1 MPEIP
6 VATGFLIVARV
17 FNPPPRMRTKS
28 SLHGRKWLCYWAC
41 LAAIFISSPLRAQTT
56 APPADT
62 TATKLKQIRPGLELP
77 DSLYI
82 ARDSIKGDIDTIV
95 RYTAKDSTVFDIPR
109 KRMTLVNNSI
119 VEFEN
124 RELDAYTIVMDFQSN
139 TLTAYSYNVDSVI
152 ASSIAFQRRIIRDT
166 SRTKARGAP
175 KLNEG
180 GTIYEGEVIVYNF
193 KRKQGTVQLG
203 TTEMEGG
210 FYYGEKIKQVAPKT
224 LFVENGRYTTC
235 DEPTPHYY
243 FASPEMKVVMGEQIF
258 AAPVYLYVADVPI
271 FALPFGVFP
280 NHGGGRHS
288 GIIPPSYQTQGGR
301 GYGLT
306 HLGYYE
312 VWSDYFDSRIQS
324 DIYTVGGYN
333 IDFQTEWM
341 KRYLLNSAAS
351 IEVGYGK
358 TRFSSGDPFQ
368 KNWLGNLQLP
378 NLQLGYQTALSA
390 NLSFQSN
397 GYFQNTAQNQQQFF
411 TQQVTSNAAF
421 STNWPDA
428 GVSLGINY
436 SRSQSL
442 LNGTYQESS
451 PQINLSKTTWFPFQ
465 SSDGSNTNPTL
476 SSFGIGYTFTGSHN
490 LNKVQNI
497 NGADTTY
504 NTQES
509 YSMLHSPSISISPK
523 LGYFTIT
530 PSVGLAD
537 AWLVREHNLSNG
549 RKVYIRDTAGKIID
563 SVAEYDTTTTHNFRN
578 LFNYNAA
585 VSISTTLYGTANI
598 GAFGIQAVRHTIQP
612 RIGLVYQPDLSSQNY
627 QQILN
632 PATGQFDHYN
642 IFNGEPN
649 STIVGPGK
657 AATMTIDLANNFEAK
672 VERQVTKDS
681 TTVDHVKLFNLDAGT
696 GYNLVSKLLTP
707 LALNASSSIGT
718 LFTLS
723 GNASFS
729 FYPAN
734 YLGIDSTPFTLI
746 SLHQFFIRPQTV
758 QASLSGNFSAST
770 TIEGNENYDSLRRLF
785 NITSPEDERA
795 LFLGGYYPGQYID
808 VPFHPKWQINYG
820 LSYQETYSATGAP
833 QHFFGANVAISL
845 PLTVNWMFTATAT
858 YDPIAGKIV
867 DPQLTVH
874 RDLHCWEMNFS
885 YRPPGSAISGFNLEI
900 RIKAPQLQDIKLTRT
915 ENTYGEF

>member
-1 MPEIP
+1 MIHKGIYVPLVIF
-6 VATGFLIVARV
+6 VLWGFGSV
-17 FNPPPRMRTKS
+17 
-28 SLHGRKWLCYWAC
+28 
-41 LAAIFISSPLRAQTT
+41 RAQTT

-62 TATKLKQIRPGLELP
+62 NASKLKQIRPGLELP

-82 ARDSIKGDIDTIV
+82 ARDTVKSDIDTIV
-95 RYTAKDSTVFDIPR
+95 RYMAEDSTVFGIPQ
-109 KRMTLVNNSI
+109 KKMTLVGKAT

-124 RELDAYTIVMDFQSN
+124 RELDAHTIVMDFQQN
-139 TLTAYSYNVDSVI
+139 LLTAYSRNVDSVLNSEI
-152 ASSIAFQRRIIRDT
+152 TFHRVMTRDT
-166 SRTKARGAP
+166 TRAKNRGAP
-175 KLNEG
+175 KLTEG
-180 GTIYEGEVIVYNF
+180 ATVYEGEVIVYNF
-193 KRKQGTVQLG
+193 KTKQGTTQLG

-224 LFVENGRYTTC
+224 LFVKNGRYTTC
-235 DEPTPHYY
+235 DEPSPHYY
-243 FASPEMKVVMGEQIF
+243 FASPEMKVNMGGQIF

-280 NHGGGRHS
+280 DHESGRHS

-351 IEVGYGK
+351 IEAGYGF
-358 TRFSSGDPFQ
+358 TRFSSGDPYT
-368 KNWLGNLQLP
+368 KNWLIQSSIP
-378 NLQLGYQTALSA
+378 NLQLGYNTSVSA
-390 NLSFQSN
+390 NLIFASSATSSAG
-397 GYFQNTAQNQQQFF
+397 GYFQNTAQNQQQYF
-411 TQQVTSNAAF
+411 TQNITSNAAY
-421 STNWPDA
+421 STSWPDA
-428 GVSLGINY
+428 GILLGINY
-436 SRSQSL
+436 SRSQGILDGHYEETSPSL
-442 LNGTYQESS
+442 
-451 PQINLSKTTWFPFQ
+451 NLSKTTWFPFQ
-465 SSDGSNTNPTL
+465 SSDGSTVNPTL
-476 SSFGIGYTFTGSHN
+476 ASFGIGYNFSASHSLTHETN
-490 LNKVQNI
+490 TPNVVTDSSRYI
-497 NGADTTY
+497 NS
-504 NTQES
+504 ES

-523 LGYFTIT
+523 LGYFTIS
-530 PSVGLAD
+530 PYFNMSD
-537 AWLVREHNLSNG
+537 AWLVREHILSNPHIA
-549 RKVYIRDTAGKIID
+549 YIRNDTTGTIID
-563 SVAEYDTTTTHNFRN
+563 SVAEYDTTTEHHFRN
-578 LFNYNAA
+578 LFSYSTGVN
-585 VSISTTLYGTANI
+585 ISTTLYGIANI
-598 GAFGIQAVRHTIQP
+598 GILGIQAIRHTIQP
-612 RIGLVYQPDLSSQNY
+612 HIGISYNPDLSTQSDSFV
-627 QQILN
+627 LN
-632 PATGQFDHYN
+632 PLTGNYDRYN

-649 STIVGPGK
+649 AGLVEAGK
-657 AATMTIDLANNFEAK
+657 SATMTMDLANNFEAK

-681 TTVDHVKLFNLDAGT
+681 TAVDHVKLFNLDAGS
-696 GYNLVSKLLTP
+696 GYNLVTKLLSP
-707 LALNASSSIGT
+707 LSLNASSSIGT
-718 LFTLS
+718 YFSLS

-734 YLGIDSTPFTLI
+734 YLGGDSTQSLLA
-746 SLHQFFIRPQTV
+746 SLHQFFVRPQTV
-758 QASLSGNFSAST
+758 TASLSGNFSAPT

-820 LSYQETYSATGAP
+820 LSYQQTYAANGAP
-833 QHFFGANVAISL
+833 SQHFFGANVELSL